1 MEQRASQAA
10 GGRAPAST
18 TATTTTIPGAD
29 GLQLTIDRAGRAGGP
44 GVLLLHGGG
53 QNRHA
58 WKGTTGALVLAGHD
72 VIAADARGHGDSDW
86 STDAAYDMVDM
97 ARDVDRLLEL
107 FERPPVVVGASMGG
121 MAALMAQA
129 GTDEQ
134 RYRAVILVDVTPRME
149 TAGVERIV
157 RFMSARPDGFD
168 TLEEAAEVIAA
179 YNPNRD
185 RPANPD
191 GLRRVLQERNG
202 RWTWRW
208 DPQFILGKAA
218 EMVDSNA
225 TEQRMGHLAE
235 QLHAAAS
242 RITVPALLVRGQQS
256 DLVSEQS
263 VKEFLAAVPH
273 ARYVDVSGTGHM
285 VAGDDNDAFT
295 TSVLEFLDT
304 LDQPDIR

>member
-1 MEQRASQAA
+1 MSETESPEPPPT
-10 GGRAPAST
+10 APT
-18 TATTTTIPGAD
+18 PTRTAGAD
-29 GLQLTIDRAGRAGGP
+29 GLTLAIDRVGP
-44 GVLLLHGGG
+44 GDGHGVLLLHGGG

-58 WKGTTGALVLAGHD
+58 WKGTTGALADAGHH

-86 STDAAYDMVDM
+86 SAEAAYDMVDM
-97 ARDVDRLLEL
+97 ARDVSRLLEL

-134 RYRAVILVDVTPRME
+134 RYRAVVLVDVTPRME

-157 RFMSARPDGFD
+157 RFMSARPDGFES
-168 TLEEAAEVIAA
+168 LEEAAQVIAA

-208 DPQFILGKAA
+208 DPQFILGKAT
-218 EMVDSNA
+218 EMIDTNA
-225 TEQRMGHLAE
+225 TEERMGRLAE
-235 QLHAAAS
+235 QLHEAAA
-242 RITVPALLVRGQQS
+242 RLTVPTLLVRGQQS

-263 VKEFLAAVPH
+263 IREFTDVVPH

-295 TSVLEFLDT
+295 TSVLDFLAR
-304 LDQPDIR
+304 LDPAV

>member
-1 MEQRASQAA
+1 MNPVS
-10 GGRAPAST
+10 
-18 TATTTTIPGAD
+18 TTTTPGAD
-29 GLQLTIDRAGRAGGP
+29 GLQLTIDRAGAPGRP

-58 WKGTTGALVLAGHD
+58 WKGTTGALALAGHD

-86 STDAAYDMVDM
+86 SADAAYDMTDM

-107 FERPPVVVGASMGG
+107 FAQPPVVVGASMGG

-157 RFMSARPDGFD
+157 RFMSARPDGFES
-168 TLEEAAEVIAA
+168 LEEAAEVIAA

-191 GLRRVLQERNG
+191 GLRRVLQERGG

-208 DPQFILGKAA
+208 DPQFILGKAS

-225 TEQRMGHLAE
+225 TEARMGHLAE
-235 QLHAAAS
+235 QLHAAAALV
-242 RITVPALLVRGQQS
+242 TVPTLLVRGQQS

-263 VKEFLAAVPH
+263 VKEFLAVVPH
-273 ARYVDVSGTGHM
+273 ASYVDVSGTGHM

-304 LDQPDIR
+304 LDQPDIN